1 MFPNATGGSG
11 VGGGAE
17 NATRSAILAAAA
29 RCFDQFSTERTT
41 VEDIA
46 KASKLSRPT
55 IYRHFANKEQII
67 QGVSLMKSE
76 EISRRVAAGVDPGA
90 GTRERIARAMII
102 CIEFLAADRQTREM
116 LTGPFQMA
124 VAQSGNKAQGVP
136 RSVSERWTP
145 ILTEAMADGALR
157 PDLDLPTTISWLSD
171 IQMLLVVRML
181 TFGETLEDMRAY
193 IEMFVL
199 DGIARRP

>member
-1 MFPNATGGSG
+1 MSPNPTI
-11 VGGGAE
+11 GGAE
-17 NATRSAILAAAA
+17 NATRSTILAAAA
-29 RCFDQFSTERTT
+29 QCFDQFSTERTT

-55 IYRHFANKEQII
+55 IYRHFANKDEIV

-90 GTRERIARAMII
+90 GARERIAQAMMIS
-102 CIEFLAADRQTREM
+102 IEFLAADRQTREM
-116 LTGPFQMA
+116 LTGPFQTA
-124 VAQSGNKAQGVP
+124 VAQSGSRAHGVP
-136 RSVSERWTP
+136 KSLIERWTP
-145 ILTEAMADGALR
+145 ILSEAMADGTLR

-171 IQMLLVVRML
+171 IQMLMVVRKL
-181 TFGETLEDMRAY
+181 TFGETREDMRAH

-199 DGIARRP
+199 DGIARRPQL